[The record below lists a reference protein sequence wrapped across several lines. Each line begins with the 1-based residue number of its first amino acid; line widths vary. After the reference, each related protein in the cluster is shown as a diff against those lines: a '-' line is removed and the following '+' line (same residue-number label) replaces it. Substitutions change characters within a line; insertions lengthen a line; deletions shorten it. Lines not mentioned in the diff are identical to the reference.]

1 MPKTLAAEFDTR
13 REAEMTVEH
22 LTQEH
27 GIDPAA
33 VAIVP
38 VSGENSAGTAVDGS
52 DNENAGDKAGT
63 EPHPALAGRLRVSVE
78 TDEALADKV
87 LAAFATYGGRSVA

>member
-1 MPKTLAAEFDTR
+1 MSKTLSAEFETR

-27 GIDPAA
+27 GIDPGAIS
-33 VAIVP
+33 IVP
-38 VSGENSAGTAVDGS
+38 VTAENSAGTEIDGS

-63 EPHPALAGRLRVSVE
+63 KPHPALAGKLRISVE
-78 TDEALADKV
+78 VDDALADKV
-87 LAAFATYGGRSVA
+87 QSSFATYNGKQLS